1 MVNPLQKLQLKYFR
15 VGDLRISLTGFAH
28 SGWGHALSW
37 YGPLQIDG
45 PYDYRAMIADTDLSI
60 PRVHL
65 QDAMFIYRDDGNLTE
80 MIKRAVL
87 KYGSLTV
94 QKMDSNPSEAPN
106 ATSGDIAVME
116 HGTHFVSIKLNDYY

>member
-1 MVNPLQKLQLKYFR
+1 
-15 VGDLRISLTGFAH
+15 
-28 SGWGHALSW
+28 
-37 YGPLQIDG
+37 
-45 PYDYRAMIADTDLSI
+45 MIADTDLSI

-106 ATSGDIAVME
+106 ATSVDIEVME